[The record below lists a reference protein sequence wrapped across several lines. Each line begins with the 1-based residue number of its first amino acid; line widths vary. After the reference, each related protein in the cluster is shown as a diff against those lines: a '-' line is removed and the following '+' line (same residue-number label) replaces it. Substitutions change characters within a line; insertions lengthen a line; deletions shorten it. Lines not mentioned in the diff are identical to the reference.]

1 MVRDSVGRMGLIF
14 EMRALLA
21 EDELSRA
28 GLKMTTQ
35 AGTVTLTGKTYKV
48 KDYLQTQG
56 FQFNPQTKAW
66 FRMVKGFD
74 VQQFLSGL
82 FP

>member
-1 MVRDSVGRMGLIF
+1 MGLIA
-14 EMRALLA
+14 EMRTLLS
-21 EDELSRA
+21 EDDLSRA
-28 GLKMTTQ
+28 GLQMTTDK
-35 AGTVTLTGKTYKV
+35 GTVTLTGKTYKY
-48 KDYLQTQG
+48 KEYLGTQG
-56 FQFNPQTKAW
+56 FKFNPQTKAW